1 LSLVF
6 ARYTHARVDI
16 AMSTYNEV
24 EGFRAQE
31 QMISGA
37 ARVAL
42 TEDSYL
48 LFQATMRFVKRKMQ

>member
-1 LSLVF
+1 
-6 ARYTHARVDI
+6 
-16 AMSTYNEV
+16 MSTYNEV